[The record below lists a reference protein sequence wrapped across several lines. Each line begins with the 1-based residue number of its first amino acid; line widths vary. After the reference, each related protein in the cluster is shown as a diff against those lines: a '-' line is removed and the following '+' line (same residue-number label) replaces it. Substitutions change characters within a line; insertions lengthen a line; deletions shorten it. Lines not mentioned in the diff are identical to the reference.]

1 MTLLREL
8 VVLYLHI
15 KISPRDNVKIKEL
28 MLPWPGNFPCC
39 CHWDFQLFALIEM
52 SLVLLRTKRAL
63 GKFNS
68 TWFSW
73 ETVPVMAEKDTMLT
87 SLMDAYSSAL
97 KDNRSITQVPQ
108 PRSAPHMV
116 KDLIWK
122 DFGDAVLLLSHLTAA
137 DCQSVRQKFIP
148 VSV

>member
-15 KISPRDNVKIKEL
+15 KIFPRDNVKIKEL
-28 MLPWPGNFPCC
+28 MLLWPDNFPCC
-39 CHWDFQLFALIEM
+39 CHGDFQLFALFEV
-52 SLVLLRTKRAL
+52 SLVLLRMKRAL

-73 ETVPVMAEKDTMLT
+73 ERVTVTAGKDTMLT
-87 SLMDAYSSAL
+87 SLMDAHSSAL
-97 KDNRSITQVPQ
+97 KDYRSITQVPQ

-116 KDLIWK
+116 KDLI
-122 DFGDAVLLLSHLTAA
+122 
-137 DCQSVRQKFIP
+137 
-148 VSV
+148 